1 MDSSWDAPY
10 QWPVMVSQDWA
21 DPNSRDIAGDGL
33 HAVHVALHGGRM
45 DFSAERAEVLRRL
58 LEP

>member
-1 MDSSWDAPY
+1 
-10 QWPVMVSQDWA
+10 MVSQDWA